1 MTTWLS
7 PALVLPGLRWL
18 APIAAGAVL
27 GLLAI
32 AASRLGVWHELVT
45 SGGSLVG
52 DPGALVSALN
62 ARVGPVWLPMGLVA
76 ARVAQVATRAWRTRA
91 GRGDTGRS
99 VRPELAQLA
108 PLFAVLGLFGTVWGL
123 ITAFEALESGE
134 FLSRLPALLA
144 GLGAAMTSTLVG
156 LGLQVTTL
164 LLVVVAPAWSW
175 LRVGSSR
182 EGTSFSLDGEPVGSG
197 EELDALVAALVA
209 RRPEALCVAFAREVP
224 DAERIRI
231 RRSLWAAL
239 DAEIPRREVAA

>member
-1 MTTWLS
+1 MTTARS
-7 PALVLPGLRWL
+7 PGFALPGLRWL
-18 APIAAGAVL
+18 APIATGAAL

-32 AASRLGVWHELVT
+32 AASRLGVWRELVT
-45 SGGSLVG
+45 SGGGLVG
-52 DPGALVSALN
+52 DAGALVGALN

-164 LLVVVAPAWSW
+164 LLGVVDPAWSW
-175 LRVGSSR
+175 LRVGSGR
-182 EGTSFSLDGEPVGSG
+182 EGTSFSLDGVPVGSG
-197 EELDALVAALVA
+197 EELDTLVAALVA
-209 RRPEALCVAFAREVP
+209 RRPEALCVAFARGVP